1 MPTLWPSPGSWSI
14 AKGSSP
20 ASPAGR
26 PSPSPSE
33 SRARWN
39 VVTSWCYWPMVA
51 GSTSRRASTAHPR
64 MTRPR
69 GFAAGTCGSGGALRV
84 VQVLRSVYDAMVAHA
99 LTTPTLECC
108 GLLSG
113 KNGTI
118 TRLFQTPNVA
128 ENKAVRYEAAP
139 LGVRGLLEGIDGAGE
154 QPLGI
159 YRSSRNSPAY
169 PSATDRKLA
178 GYDVA
183 YIVI

>member
-1 MPTLWPSPGSWSI
+1 
-14 AKGSSP
+14 
-20 ASPAGR
+20 
-26 PSPSPSE
+26 
-33 SRARWN
+33 
-39 VVTSWCYWPMVA
+39 
-51 GSTSRRASTAHPR
+51 
-64 MTRPR
+64 
-69 GFAAGTCGSGGALRV
+69 V

-139 LGVRGLLEGIDGAGE
+139 LDVRRILEEIDGAGE
-154 QPLGI
+154 QHLGI
-159 YRSSRNSPAY
+159 YHSHPSSPAY

-178 GYDVA
+178 AYDVA
-183 YIVI
+183 YFVISLKSRARPNVRAFRLGKQSPTDEDAVVHEEAVEIVDAAG